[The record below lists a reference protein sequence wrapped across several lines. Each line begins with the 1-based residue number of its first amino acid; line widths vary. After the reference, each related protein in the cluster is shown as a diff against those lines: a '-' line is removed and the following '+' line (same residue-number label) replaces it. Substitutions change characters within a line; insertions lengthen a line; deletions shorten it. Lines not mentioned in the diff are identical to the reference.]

1 MGNDSQ
7 PPAAG
12 NSMSNIPES
21 GKSESRKSESREP
34 ESRKP
39 MAGNRLAKTMARHGL
54 CSRRQAEQWIKDG
67 RVRVNQEFI
76 RTPAFNVND
85 TDIIEV
91 DGTAITEKRGTRV
104 WLYHKPAGLVVTESD
119 PEGRPT
125 VFEEFARRSLPRVLT
140 VGRLDINTE
149 GLLMLTNDGGL
160 KRTLELPATGWL
172 RRYRVRAHGRITQ
185 ERLDRLKH
193 GITVEG
199 VKYGPIEAKLEREQ
213 GSNVWLIIA
222 LSEGKNREIKNVLAA
237 LGLQVNR
244 LIRTSFGPFQLGD
257 IPVGAI
263 ETVKARILQDQLGQ
277 KLAKKAGVDFNAPMP
292 DALVPAQTEGSRPRG
307 RTQQW
312 GKDSEAREQTS
323 GSRDDKG
330 ARSDKEI
337 RGDRGQRN
345 SRDEERSRG
354 RPKAMGFKGRDDKNQ
369 RGDAR
374 GPDEDKLRKVHFSGG
389 RAPEMFEPQAK
400 PKKDD
405 KFSKGP
411 RGGKRDDRDARS
423 DRGPKRSFSD
433 KPDFKRGDR
442 NDRSDR
448 GDRPA
453 RSERPERSERP
464 ARPSGRNRPKP
475 TRK

>member
-1 MGNDSQ
+1 MPTTPDS
-7 PPAAG
+7 
-12 NSMSNIPES
+12 NTPES
-21 GKSESRKSESREP
+21 STPVSSESKTSSET
-34 ESRKP
+34 KP
-39 MAGNRLAKTMARHGL
+39 NRAMSGNRLAKTMARHGL

-76 RTPAFNVND
+76 RTPAFNVTD

-125 VFEEFARRSLPRVLT
+125 VFEEFARRSLPRVMT

-172 RRYRVRAHGRITQ
+172 RRYRVRAHGRISQ
-185 ERLDRLKH
+185 ERLDKLKH

-199 VKYGPIEAKLEREQ
+199 VKYGPIDAKLEREQ

-263 ETVKARILQDQLGQ
+263 ETVKARVLQDQLGQ
-277 KLAKKAGVDFNAPMP
+277 KLAKKAGVDFDAPMP
-292 DALVPAQTEGSRPRG
+292 DALVPSQTEGQPR
-307 RTQQW
+307 RRSQMSNQ
-312 GKDSEAREQTS
+312 SEVREQTS
-323 GSRDDKG
+323 GSRDDRG
-330 ARSDKEI
+330 ARSDKGS
-337 RGDRGQRN
+337 RDNKGYQGDKGQRN
-345 SRDEERSRG
+345 PQSDERTRG
-354 RPKAMGFKGRDDKNQ
+354 RPKAMGFKGRDDKNK

-389 RAPEMFEPQAK
+389 RAPEMFEPQADT
-400 PKKDD
+400 KKDD

-411 RGGKRDDRDARS
+411 RGGSPRGGKRDDRDSRS

-442 NDRSDR
+442 NERSDRSDR
-448 GDRPA
+448 PD
-453 RSERPERSERP
+453 RSERP